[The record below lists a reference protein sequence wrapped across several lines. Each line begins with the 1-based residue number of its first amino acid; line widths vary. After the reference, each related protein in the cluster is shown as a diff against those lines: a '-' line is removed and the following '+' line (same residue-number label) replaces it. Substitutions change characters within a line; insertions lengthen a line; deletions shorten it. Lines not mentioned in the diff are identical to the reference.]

1 MLIWSFLMRCDY
13 FIPYRITSWLIIVL
27 IFDLPKTFI
36 RKTNIFKKMDD
47 FNFNSWAKKQTKY
60 FGDPSTGNR
69 NDLKMDISNC
79 AMTIQQWE
87 HIKNSYFLIIILCCI
102 IIIYRLF
109 KVRHLKDKPSN
120 LLCKHSCWFAGL
132 AVNLFT

>member
-1 MLIWSFLMRCDY
+1 
-13 FIPYRITSWLIIVL
+13 
-27 IFDLPKTFI
+27 
-36 RKTNIFKKMDD
+36 MDD

-102 IIIYRLF
+102 VIIVILFVLILFSCYENHNRKKRYRRSPL
-109 KVRHLKDKPSN
+109 N
-120 LLCKHSCWFAGL
+120 IE
-132 AVNLFT
+132 